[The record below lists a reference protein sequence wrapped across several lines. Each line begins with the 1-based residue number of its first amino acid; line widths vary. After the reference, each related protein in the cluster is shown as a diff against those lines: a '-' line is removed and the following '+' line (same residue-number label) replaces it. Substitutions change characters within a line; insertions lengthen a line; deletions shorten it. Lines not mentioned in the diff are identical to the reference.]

1 MYHVQL
7 QKSLNTAC
15 AFNLG
20 EAELRA
26 ILEPWSRGQPI
37 ELGERRWN
45 PVEARLTV
53 IEGPHLAAQDLSMG
67 RGWRAAERRGEDV
80 TERVLAQAH
89 APGGQSPASAVPGA
103 PVAAPG
109 NPTTGTPSD
118 AQLEGLLGAD
128 PAALLEAWRL
138 VAKRR
143 PELSPS
149 ESLALAEQT
158 LTSLDADSA

>member
-1 MYHVQL
+1 VYHLQL

-20 EAELRA
+20 EAELSA
-26 ILEPWSRGQPI
+26 ILEPWSRGQPV

-45 PVEARLTV
+45 PLESRLTV
-53 IEGPHLAAQDLSMG
+53 IEGPHLATQDLSMG

-80 TERVLAQAH
+80 TARMLARTN
-89 APGGQSPASAVPGA
+89 APGRPSQASVVQGA
-103 PVAAPG
+103 PAAAPRDSVSG
-109 NPTTGTPSD
+109 APD
-118 AQLEGLLGAD
+118 AQLESLLGAD
-128 PAALLEAWRL
+128 PAALLTAWRL

-158 LTSLDADSA
+158 LSSLDADPA

>member
-1 MYHVQL
+1 VYHVQL

-20 EAELRA
+20 EAELGA
-26 ILEPWSRGQPI
+26 ILEPWSRGQPV
-37 ELGERRWN
+37 EVGERWWS
-45 PVEARLTV
+45 PLEARLTV
-53 IEGPHLAAQDLSMG
+53 IEGPHLAAGDLSMG

-80 TERVLAQAH
+80 TERVLARART
-89 APGGQSPASAVPGA
+89 AGGPGPESKGAS
-103 PVAAPG
+103 VAAPG
-109 NPTTGTPSD
+109 DRTGAASD
-118 AQLEGLLGAD
+118 GQLEGLLGPD
-128 PAALLEAWRL
+128 PTALLAAWRL

-158 LTSLDADSA
+158 LSSLDADPA